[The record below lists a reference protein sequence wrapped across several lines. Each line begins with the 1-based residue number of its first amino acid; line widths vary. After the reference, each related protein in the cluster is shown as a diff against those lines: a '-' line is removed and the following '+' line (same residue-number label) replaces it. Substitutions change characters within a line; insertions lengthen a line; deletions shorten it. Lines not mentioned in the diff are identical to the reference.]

1 MGIGGHPD
9 HLCVYD
15 AVINEYSKI
24 NLKTKI
30 ILYPEYP
37 YARCKK
43 SYLNRL
49 NEVNK
54 NFDLKE
60 IIINIENKLQDI
72 VNVISV
78 YKSQY
83 DDIYRE
89 QMLAIVREDGR
100 AIATEYCKEN
110 ISLVY
115 YKLDRRKE

>member
-1 MGIGGHPD
+1 M
-9 HLCVYD
+9 
-15 AVINEYSKI
+15 
-24 NLKTKI
+24 
-30 ILYPEYP
+30 
-37 YARCKK
+37 
-43 SYLNRL
+43 NRL

-54 NFDLKE
+54 KFDLKE

-83 DDIYRE
+83 DDIYKE

-100 AIATEYCKEN
+100 AIATEYGKES

-115 YKLDRRKE
+115 YKLDRRKEWK